1 MGQLTATLPSKASTP
16 TSADMFRYVLFCL
29 ACGMK
34 AWVESAHERNYLRH
48 AQVRQHTEANIL
60 KKAGVSP
67 EQAEAQ
73 AEALSDV
80 LEVNLKELATKGDLA
95 LMRKDLDALEQRM
108 TTNIEKTKVEL
119 IKWNIGAIIAAAGLA
134 MAIARLFFPH

>member
-1 MGQLTATLPSKASTP
+1 MNAITFDTLK
-16 TSADMFRYVLFCL
+16 Y
-29 ACGMK
+29 
-34 AWVESAHERNYLRH
+34 
-48 AQVRQHTEANIL
+48 ANIL